1 MVNATPD
8 IPPEI
13 GEAIMALHQIAAR
26 KRTTMTLMAKAEQ
39 LRQDVMAWAALAG
52 VDVRLLDLPGPMQ

>member
-26 KRTTMTLMAKAEQ
+26 KRHHHDAHGQ
-39 LRQDVMAWAALAG
+39 G
-52 VDVRLLDLPGPMQ
+52 

>member
-1 MVNATPD
+1 VKRSWLCTKSPPANA
-8 IPPEI
+8 
-13 GEAIMALHQIAAR
+13 
-26 KRTTMTLMAKAEQ
+26 TTMTLMAKAEQ